1 MNHLLKPRL
10 PGTGPVRRYSR
21 RRRTLAALAALS
33 LASIALVAS
42 TTSAS
47 ATVSTDAGFEGDDG
61 NLAPQASIN
70 FDWNSFAPTTWTGT
84 APDRTAAKTVSGWAF
99 TGLEDAQ
106 NTTSDDAFAGGT
118 KQDNNCPTV
127 NTGKAPNKDDLERVY
142 VTSKTV
148 SGDVFLGLAWTRIPQ
163 NTTSP
168 SAHIGFEFN
177 QGTTACP
184 AGSDGLVQRTAGDM
198 LIVYDFQGGTT
209 DVPTITLRRWVTSGS
224 CEVSTNSPPCWGPAA
239 NLTAS
244 GFAEAKVNTTDS
256 VLDTNTPPTPPAQ
269 TSVSS
274 TSGVNEFGEAI
285 INLTDAGVFTPGVC
299 TAFGKTYAVSR
310 SSGNSAQAQM
320 KDLVGP
326 GNVNI
331 ANCGRVIIRKV
342 TDPSPD
348 PTDTTFNYTTTGG
361 LDPATFG
368 LKNGENRNYGGEV
381 QAGSYSVTE
390 TDPLP
395 AFAFTNLDC
404 SASETGDGTT
414 ITTNQTTRTVS
425 FDLAASDTVD
435 CTYTN
440 TLQVGA
446 LAIVKN
452 STKGGPVSTAGA
464 VFSYDSSSVT
474 DNGANDEDPT
484 IGEVCVS
491 GLLPGDYDVTETS
504 APPGYGLPA
513 DPGPET
519 VTVVAGTNCGA
530 NPPTGSAVVTFT
542 DPPLA
547 DIQVNFRDGGSG
559 ETSATSIVC
568 TNTGTTAD
576 TTPAT
581 GWDDSVTHE
590 DIRIDPSPRTV
601 VCTIVIDP

>member
-1 MNHLLKPRL
+1 MKKKERMKKRSLLAAA
-10 PGTGPVRRYSR
+10 
-21 RRRTLAALAALS
+21 AALAVVLS
-33 LASIALVAS
+33 VAIP
-42 TTSAS
+42 AF
-47 ATVSTDAGFEGDDG
+47 AGPVSDAAGFEGDDG
-61 NLAPQASIN
+61 NLAPAAPIN

-84 APDRTAAKTVSGWAF
+84 APDRTAAKNVSGWAF

-106 NTTSDDAFAGGT
+106 ATTSDDAFAGGT

-148 SGDVFLGLAWTRIPQ
+148 SGDVFLGLSWTRIPQ

-177 QGTTACP
+177 QGTTLCGP
-184 AGSDGLVQRTAGDM
+184 SSDGLVQRIPGDM
-198 LIVYDFQGGTT
+198 LIVYDFEGGAG
-209 DVPTITLRRWVTSGS
+209 DAPVLTLRRWVSSGS
-224 CEVSTNSPPCWGPAA
+224 CEVTTNSPPCWGPAT
-239 NLTAS
+239 NLTAG
-244 GFAEAKVNTTDS
+244 GFAEGKVNTTAS
-256 VLDTNTPPTPPAQ
+256 VLDTNTPPTPPAT

-285 INLTDAGVFTPGVC
+285 INLTDAGVFQPGVC

-331 ANCGRVIIRKV
+331 ANCGQVIIRKV

-361 LDPATFG
+361 LNPATFG
-368 LKNGENRNYGGEV
+368 LKNGESRDYGSGV

-390 TDPLP
+390 TNP
-395 AFAFTNLDC
+395 APTFAFTNLDC
-404 SASETGDGTT
+404 SASETSDGTT

-425 FDLAASDTVD
+425 FTLAANDIVD

-452 STKGGPVSTAGA
+452 STKGGLVSQAGA
-464 VFSYDSSSVT
+464 VFSYDDGATDPIPSVT
-474 DNGANDEDPT
+474 DNGAGDEDPT

-504 APPGYGLPA
+504 APPGYGLPT

-519 VTVVAGTNCGA
+519 VTVVAGSNCGA
-530 NPPTGSAVVTFT
+530 NPPTESAVVTFT

-559 ETSATSIVC
+559 ETSATSITC

-581 GWDDSVTHE
+581 GWDDSVIHE